1 MYGDYITICII
12 CGIVCFLFAKERGK
26 NPFVWFAIG
35 LVSSLIGVMI
45 IALIKKKKNKKIEDN
60 ENHK

>member
-1 MYGDYITICII
+1 MYGDYLTVCLI

-35 LVSSLIGVMI
+35 FVLSIIGVVI
-45 IALIKKKKNKKIEDN
+45 ITLIKNKKNKKIEDN
-60 ENHK
+60 ENYK